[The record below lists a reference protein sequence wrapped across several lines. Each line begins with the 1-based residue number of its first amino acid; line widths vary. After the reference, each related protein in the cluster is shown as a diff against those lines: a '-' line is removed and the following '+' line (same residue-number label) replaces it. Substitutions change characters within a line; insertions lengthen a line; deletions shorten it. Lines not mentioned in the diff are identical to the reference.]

1 MQCIL
6 TRIGSPMFSDLAPPA
21 RLKLMKFICAVAWS
35 DLRVSGEE
43 RLFVANWIRR
53 LQFTEAERKQV
64 WQWLEVPP
72 APEEVDP
79 ADIPAEHRQLFIEA
93 IGKLVASDQE
103 ITPEERE
110 SLSLLSQLVR

>member
-1 MQCIL
+1 
-6 TRIGSPMFSDLAPPA
+6 MFDNIAPAA

-43 RLFVANWIRR
+43 RLFVADCIRR
-53 LQFTEAERKQV
+53 LKFTDTERAQV

-72 APEEVDP
+72 LPEEVDP
-79 ADIPAEHRQLFIEA
+79 AEIPPEHRQAFIEA

-103 ITPEERE
+103 ITREERE
-110 SLSLLSQLVR
+110 SLILLSQLMM